1 MKILYVIPYDW
12 GGMAHYTIELANAVA
27 EYEDVAV
34 LVSNGINT
42 DYFSNR
48 VKIYPIFNKLCS
60 DIDNFK
66 DFISIKNFR
75 SLLSYKNIKI
85 IDDLNPDVIHFTTPI
100 SFPLPIFLKLSRY
113 DKKYPIVYTNHYI
126 HQDSNFWI
134 EHLGAF
140 QFFLDQLIKFKKIVV
155 HTSRD
160 RDLLLKKGYFSP
172 KQLVIIPHGINSIF
186 TRFQNVNKITK
197 LEREFRYI
205 LFFGY
210 IREYKGLRYLI
221 EAASQIKQ
229 QGFNVKVIIAGEGDM
244 SSYIHLI
251 DEVGDSLFEIHNHYI
266 SDSDVNDLF
275 LKSEMLILPYSQM
288 TGQSGVLNVALAYGK
303 PIVTTNV
310 WGFDEIIK
318 DGINGFIVPP
328 KNPDALANVICK
340 LLSSD
345 DLLKKMNSNVIE
357 TASDLSLDKIAKK
370 HIEVYKDVD
379 SPR

>member
-1 MKILYVIPYDW
+1 
-12 GGMAHYTIELANAVA
+12 MAHYTIELANAVA